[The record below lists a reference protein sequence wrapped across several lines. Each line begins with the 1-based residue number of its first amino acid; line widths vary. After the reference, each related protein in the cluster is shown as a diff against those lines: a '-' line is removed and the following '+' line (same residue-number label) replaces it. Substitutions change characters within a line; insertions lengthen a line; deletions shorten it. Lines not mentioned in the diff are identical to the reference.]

1 MSDEQKETT
10 GQDWSGVASVG
21 TESEASFIVGFL
33 ESRGIPTRIIDKSFS
48 QNPVPADED
57 LAAIEVAV
65 PSDRFEEASA
75 SLEKRDEDFAS
86 ATEGEATL
94 MTDEGPA
101 EIDPTENGSN

>member
-1 MSDEQKETT
+1 MNDEPKEAT
-10 GQDWSGVASVG
+10 GHDWSGVASVG

-33 ESRGIPTRIIDKSFS
+33 ESRGIPTRLVDKSFS

-57 LAAIEVAV
+57 LSDIEVAV
-65 PSDRFEEASA
+65 PSDRFAEAA
-75 SLEKRDEDFAS
+75 AALEKRDEAFAS

>member
-1 MSDEQKETT
+1 MSDEPKETT
-10 GQDWSGVASVG
+10 GQDWSAVTSVG
-21 TESEASFIVGFL
+21 NEAEATFIAGFL
-33 ESRGIPTRIIDKSFS
+33 EGRGIPVRIVDKSFT

-57 LAAIEVAV
+57 LAAFEIAV
-65 PSDRFEEASA
+65 PSDRLEEASA
-75 SLEKRDEDFAS
+75 VLEKRDEAFAS

>member
-1 MSDEQKETT
+1 MSDEPKETT

-21 TESEASFIVGFL
+21 TEAEAGFIVGFL
-33 ESRGIPTRIIDKSFS
+33 ESRGIPARIVDKSFS

-57 LAAIEVAV
+57 LSSFDVAV
-65 PSDRFEEASA
+65 PSDRREEAEA
-75 SLEKRDEDFAS
+75 ALEKRDEDFS
-86 ATEGEATL
+86 TATEGEATL